1 MGACAFRGSASQPLW
16 PNWPPPSFAHI
27 YSHIANAWDSTP
39 PIPPIYSGGFGGGR
53 YTQFRLEKKESL
65 LGCLPLSSPSPPLVL
80 SPARGFLE
88 ELRTEGVLH
97 TACGSAPGIQ
107 IQKIYFHTLAGSE
120 AGIVVGHHKP
130 TELRGAKLG
139 HLTSYER
146 TSSRPWGWQRV
157 WLHHPH
163 SGGTLTGFGLWG
175 YVTETISITALLLDR
190 SGQSGWVV

>member
-1 MGACAFRGSASQPLW
+1 VPSGAQPANPYGPAGHL
-16 PNWPPPSFAHI
+16 PPLPIFTPTLPTHE
-27 YSHIANAWDSTP
+27 TP
-39 PIPPIYSGGFGGGR
+39 PLPFPLYTVEGFGGGR

-65 LGCLPLSSPSPPLVL
+65 LGCLPLSSPSPSLVL

-97 TACGSAPGIQ
+97 TARGSAPGIR

-130 TELRGAKLG
+130 TELRGVTLG

-146 TSSRPWGWQRV
+146 TSSRP
-157 WLHHPH
+157 
-163 SGGTLTGFGLWG
+163 
-175 YVTETISITALLLDR
+175 
-190 SGQSGWVV
+190 